1 MRAGRLSI
9 GCGGMP
15 LAGSLGAEH
24 LAGKAVVGLAEGF
37 GKIHRGEESQGA
49 SKTGLLFVQ
58 MIGGIK
64 GI

>member
-1 MRAGRLSI
+1 
-9 GCGGMP
+9 MP

-58 MIGGIK
+58 VIGGIK